1 MKRLSSHTIG
11 MDQGTF
17 ELFSDFQDGGEMW
30 TGSGPRKVS
39 RAVEFS
45 EAFSTQPMVHV
56 SLSMWDM
63 GNDSNARGDIRAEN
77 VTETGFDLVFQTWS
91 DTRIAR
97 ASASWLAIGEVAD
110 PDQWQPY

>member
-1 MKRLSSHTIG
+1 MKHLSSHPIG

-63 GNDSNARGDIRAEN
+63 GNDSNARADIRAEN
-77 VTETGFDLVFQTWS
+77 VTVTGFDLVFRTWS
-91 DTRIAR
+91 DMRIAR
-97 ASASWLAIGEVAD
+97 VSASWLAIGEVAD
-110 PDQWQPY
+110 PDQWQLY

>member
-1 MKRLSSHTIG
+1 MKHLSSHPIG

-17 ELFSDFQDGGEMW
+17 ELFSDFQEGGEMW

-63 GNDSNARGDIRAEN
+63 GNDSNARADIRAEN
-77 VTETGFDLVFQTWS
+77 VTVTGFDLVFRTWS
-91 DTRIAR
+91 DMRIAR
-97 ASASWLAIGEVAD
+97 VSASWLAIGEVAD
-110 PDQWQPY
+110 PDQWQLY

>member
-17 ELFSDFQDGGEMW
+17 ELFSDFQEGGVMW

-63 GNDSNARGDIRAEN
+63 DKDSNARADIRAQN

-91 DTRIAR
+91 DTRIVR
-97 ASASWLAIGEVAD
+97 VSASWLAIGEVAD
-110 PDQWQPY
+110 PDQWQLY

>member
-17 ELFSDFQDGGEMW
+17 ELFSDFQEGGEMW

-63 GNDSNARGDIRAEN
+63 GNDSNARADIWAEN
-77 VTETGFDLVFQTWS
+77 VTETGFDLVFRTWS
-91 DTRIAR
+91 DTSIAR
-97 ASASWLAIGEVAD
+97 LSASWLAIGEVAD
-110 PDQWQPY
+110 PDQWQLY

>member
-39 RAVEFS
+39 RAVVFS

-110 PDQWQPY
+110 PDQWQLY

>member
-17 ELFSDFQDGGEMW
+17 ELFSDFQEGGEMW
-30 TGSGPRKVS
+30 TGSGPSKVS

-56 SLSMWDM
+56 SLSMRDM

-97 ASASWLAIGEVAD
+97 VSASWLAIGEVAD
-110 PDQWQPY
+110 PDQWQLY

>member
-17 ELFSDFQDGGEMW
+17 EMFSDFQEGGEMW

-91 DTRIAR
+91 DKRIAR
-97 ASASWLAIGEVAD
+97 VSASWLAIGEVAD
-110 PDQWQPY
+110 PDQWQLY

>member
-1 MKRLSSHTIG
+1 MKCLSSHTIG
-11 MDQGTF
+11 MNQGTF

-63 GNDSNARGDIRAEN
+63 GNGSNARADIRAEN
-77 VTETGFDLVFQTWS
+77 VTVTGFDLVFRTLS

-97 ASASWLAIGEVAD
+97 VSASWLAIGEVAD
-110 PDQWQPY
+110 PDQWQLY

>member
-17 ELFSDFQDGGEMW
+17 ELFSDFQEGGVMW

-63 GNDSNARGDIRAEN
+63 GNDSNARADIRAEN
-77 VTETGFDLVFQTWS
+77 VTETGFDLVFRTWS
-91 DTRIAR
+91 DTRIVR
-97 ASASWLAIGEVAD
+97 VSASWLAIGEVAD

>member
-1 MKRLSSHTIG
+1 MKCLSSHTIG
-11 MDQGTF
+11 MNQGTF

-63 GNDSNARGDIRAEN
+63 GNDSNARADIRAEN
-77 VTETGFDLVFQTWS
+77 VTVTGFDLVFRTWS
-91 DTRIAR
+91 DMRIAR
-97 ASASWLAIGEVAD
+97 VSASWLAIGEVAD
-110 PDQWQPY
+110 PDQWQLY

>member
-1 MKRLSSHTIG
+1 
-11 MDQGTF
+11 
-17 ELFSDFQDGGEMW
+17 MW

-56 SLSMWDM
+56 SRSMWDM

-97 ASASWLAIGEVAD
+97 VSASWLAIGEVAD
-110 PDQWQPY
+110 PDQWQLY

>member
-17 ELFSDFQDGGEMW
+17 ELFSDFQEGGEMC

-45 EAFSTQPMVHV
+45 EAFSKQPMVHV

-63 GNDSNARGDIRAEN
+63 GNDSNARADIRAEN
-77 VTETGFDLVFQTWS
+77 VTVTGFDLVFRTWS
-91 DTRIAR
+91 DMRIAR
-97 ASASWLAIGEVAD
+97 VSASWLAIGEVAD
-110 PDQWQPY
+110 PDQWQLY

>member
-1 MKRLSSHTIG
+1 MKRISSYNIG
-11 MDQGTF
+11 MDQGTL

-45 EAFSTQPMVHV
+45 ESFTAQPMVQV
-56 SLSMWDM
+56 SLTMWDM
-63 GNDSNARGDIRAEN
+63 GSDSNARADIRAEN
-77 VTETGFDLVFQTWS
+77 VTETGFDLVFRTWS

-97 ASASWLAIGEVAD
+97 VSASWLAIGDVAD
-110 PDQWQPY
+110 PEQWDLY

>member
-1 MKRLSSHTIG
+1 MKRLSSYTIG

-110 PDQWQPY
+110 PDKWQLY

>member
-17 ELFSDFQDGGEMW
+17 ELFSDFQEGGEMW

-63 GNDSNARGDIRAEN
+63 GNGSNARGDIWAEN
-77 VTETGFDLVFQTWS
+77 VTETGFDLVFRTWS
-91 DTRIAR
+91 DTSIAR
-97 ASASWLAIGEVAD
+97 LSASWLAIGEVAD
-110 PDQWQPY
+110 PDQWQLY

>member
-17 ELFSDFQDGGEMW
+17 ELFSDFQEGGEMW

-77 VTETGFDLVFQTWS
+77 VTETGFDLVFRAGS

-97 ASASWLAIGEVAD
+97 VSASWLAIGGVAD
-110 PDQWQPY
+110 PDQWQLY

>member
-1 MKRLSSHTIG
+1 MKCLSSHTIG
-11 MDQGTF
+11 MNQGTF

-45 EAFSTQPMVHV
+45 EAVSAQPMVHV

-63 GNDSNARGDIRAEN
+63 GNDSNARADIRAEN
-77 VTETGFDLVFQTWS
+77 VTVTGFDLVFRTWS
-91 DTRIAR
+91 DMRIAR
-97 ASASWLAIGEVAD
+97 VSASWLAIGEVAD
-110 PDQWQPY
+110 PDQWQLY

>member
-17 ELFSDFQDGGEMW
+17 ELFSDFQEGGVMW

-63 GNDSNARGDIRAEN
+63 GNDSNARADIRAEN
-77 VTETGFDLVFQTWS
+77 VTETGFDLVFRTWS
-91 DTRIAR
+91 DTSIVRV
-97 ASASWLAIGEVAD
+97 SASWLAIGEVAD

>member
-17 ELFSDFQDGGEMW
+17 ELFSDFQEGGVMW

-63 GNDSNARGDIRAEN
+63 DNDSNARADIRAEN

-91 DTRIAR
+91 DTRIVR
-97 ASASWLAIGEVAD
+97 VSASWLAIGEVAD

>member
-17 ELFSDFQDGGEMW
+17 ELFSDFQEGGEMW

-63 GNDSNARGDIRAEN
+63 DNDSNARADIRAQN

-91 DTRIAR
+91 DTRIVR
-97 ASASWLAIGEVAD
+97 VSASWLAIGEVAD
-110 PDQWQPY
+110 PDQWQLY

>member
-63 GNDSNARGDIRAEN
+63 DNDSNARADIRAEN
-77 VTETGFDLVFQTWS
+77 VTVTGFDLVFRTWS
-91 DTRIAR
+91 DMRIAR
-97 ASASWLAIGEVAD
+97 VSASWLAIGEVAD
-110 PDQWQPY
+110 PDQWQLY